1 MSMRA
6 VTDRLFRHMDR
17 EAVEREVE
25 EELRF
30 HLDLLEEHFQQTS
43 SVVDARASA
52 LRRFGNVE
60 QVKDE
65 CVEISKRKRP
75 LTRAL
80 KSFLI
85 LAFLSGVFVCI
96 FGTEMHV
103 VRVGNMLITVAV
115 IGRLL
120 LYVRGLNPSS
130 FRPKSDTSSP
140 LMLNSKAKTPASLFK
155 ANSL

>member
-1 MSMRA
+1 
-6 VTDRLFRHMDR
+6 MDR
-17 EAVEREVE
+17 QAVEREVE

-30 HLDLLEEHFQQTS
+30 HLDLLEEHFRQTS
-43 SVVDARASA
+43 SLVDARASA
-52 LRRFGNVE
+52 LRRFGNLE

-75 LTRAL
+75 FTRAL
-80 KSFLI
+80 KSLLI

-96 FGTEMHV
+96 VGTEMHV
-103 VRVGNMLITVAV
+103 VRVGTMLITVSV

-120 LYVRGLNPSS
+120 LYVRGFNPSS

-140 LMLNSKAKTPASLFK
+140 LMLNSEAKTPASLFK
-155 ANSL
+155 ANNL

>member
-1 MSMRA
+1 MKA
-6 VTDRLFRHMDR
+6 VTDLLFRHMDR
-17 EAVEREVE
+17 QAVEREVE

-43 SVVDARASA
+43 SLVDARDSA

-60 QVKDE
+60 EVKDE

-75 LTRAL
+75 FTRAL
-80 KSFLI
+80 KSFLT

-96 FGTEMHV
+96 FGNEMHV
-103 VRVGNMLITVAV
+103 VRVGHMLITVAV

-120 LYVRGLNPSS
+120 LYVRALNPSS
-130 FRPKSDTSSP
+130 FRPKSDTSSSP
-140 LMLNSKAKTPASLFK
+140 LMLDSKAKTPASLFK
-155 ANSL
+155 ANNL